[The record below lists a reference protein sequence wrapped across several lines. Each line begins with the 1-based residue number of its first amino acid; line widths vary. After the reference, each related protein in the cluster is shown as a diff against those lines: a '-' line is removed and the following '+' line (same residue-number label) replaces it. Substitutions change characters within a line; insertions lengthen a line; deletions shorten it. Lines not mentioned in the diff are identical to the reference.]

1 MSKHNF
7 NATLFYEKGPLSLRG
22 SYSWRS
28 RFLLTTRDVIFPYYP
43 VYNAATGQLDASIF
57 YSITD
62 NIKLAIQGTNLLN
75 EVTKT
80 EQQFNEEGLLG
91 PRSYFMN
98 DRRFT
103 FGVRATF

>member
-1 MSKHNF
+1 M
-7 NATLFYEKGPLSLRG
+7 
-22 SYSWRS
+22 
-28 RFLLTTRDVIFPYYP
+28 IFPYYP